1 VKLTVRNV
9 SRRNHGSA
17 VVVMI
22 VLLGLMLVFVLANLK
37 TLHFMDR
44 ELKLIEK
51 RQLQRLSTMALATNT
66 SPQALTNSTP
76 SALSVPEPTKAP
88 EK

>member
-1 VKLTVRNV
+1 MKMLVPIA

-22 VLLGLMLVFVLANLK
+22 VLLGLMLIFVFANVK
-37 TLHFMDR
+37 TLHFLNR

-51 RQLQRLSTMALATNT
+51 RQLQRLSATAHATNHT
-66 SPQALTNSTP
+66 AHVWTNTTP
-76 SALSVPEPTKAP
+76 SAGLVPDPVQTPTK
-88 EK
+88 

>member
-1 VKLTVRNV
+1 VKFPVPDS

-22 VLLGLMLVFVLANLK
+22 VLLGLMLIFVLANLK

-51 RQLQRLSTMALATNT
+51 RQLQRLSNMALATNT
-66 SPQALTNSTP
+66 SPETLTNSTP
-76 SALSVPEPTKAP
+76 SASPLPEPTPAP

>member
-1 VKLTVRNV
+1 MRLLLQND

-17 VVVMI
+17 VIVMI
-22 VLLGLMLVFVLANLK
+22 VLLGLMLIFVFANLK

-51 RQLQRLSTMALATNT
+51 RQIQRLSAT
-66 SPQALTNSTP
+66 AAITNSPTQSRTNATP
-76 SALSVPEPTKAP
+76 SAGSVPEPAQAP
-88 EK
+88 DK

>member
-1 VKLTVRNV
+1 MKFPVRNP

-22 VLLGLMLVFVLANLK
+22 VLLGLMLIFVLANLK

-51 RQLQRLSTMALATNT
+51 RQLQRLSTMVVATNT
-66 SPQALTNSTP
+66 SPQNLTNSTP
-76 SALSVPEPTKAP
+76 STLILPEPTPAP

>member
-1 VKLTVRNV
+1 MKLPVRIE
-9 SRRNHGSA
+9 SRNSHGSA
-17 VVVMI
+17 VIVVI
-22 VLLGLMLVFVLANLK
+22 VLLGLMLIFVFANLK

-51 RQLQRLSTMALATNT
+51 RQLQRLSAIVAATN
-66 SPQALTNSTP
+66 SLTQTRTNDTP
-76 SALSVPEPTKAP
+76 SAGSGPEPAQAP

>member
-1 VKLTVRNV
+1 MKVLMPIAA
-9 SRRNHGSA
+9 RRNHGSA

-22 VLLGLMLVFVLANLK
+22 VLLGLMLIFVFANVK
-37 TLHFMDR
+37 TLHFMSR

-51 RQLQRLSTMALATNT
+51 RQLQRLSATTPATHQTT
-66 SPQALTNSTP
+66 SDSTNAIPSTAP
-76 SALSVPEPTKAP
+76 VPEPAPTP

>member
-1 VKLTVRNV
+1 MRIPVRIE
-9 SRRNHGSA
+9 SRSSHGSA
-17 VVVMI
+17 VIVMI
-22 VLLGLMLVFVLANLK
+22 VLLGLMLIFVFANLK

-51 RQLQRLSTMALATNT
+51 RQIQRLNAMVAT
-66 SPQALTNSTP
+66 TNSPTQTRTNATP
-76 SALSVPEPTKAP
+76 SAEPVPEPAQTP

>member
-1 VKLTVRNV
+1 MKLTVRNV

>member
-1 VKLTVRNV
+1 MKLPIQNA

-22 VLLGLMLVFVLANLK
+22 ILLGLMLIFVFANLK
-37 TLHFMDR
+37 TLHFIDR

-51 RQLQRLSTMALATNT
+51 RQVQRLSAKALAMHTNLQIQT
-66 SPQALTNSTP
+66 NVIPSTNSVT
-76 SALSVPEPTKAP
+76 EPAQAP

>member
-1 VKLTVRNV
+1 VRV
-9 SRRNHGSA
+9 PVPIASRRNHGSA

-22 VLLGLMLVFVLANLK
+22 VLLGLMLIFVFANVK
-37 TLHFMDR
+37 TLHFMSR

-51 RQLQRLSTMALATNT
+51 RQLQRLNATTPATHQAAADSTNAI
-66 SPQALTNSTP
+66 PSTVP
-76 SALSVPEPTKAP
+76 IPEPTPTP

>member
-1 VKLTVRNV
+1 MRLPVPNG

-22 VLLGLMLVFVLANLK
+22 VLLSLMLIFVFANLK
-37 TLHFMDR
+37 TLHFMSR

-51 RQLQRLSTMALATNT
+51 RQVQRWSATVRAAAPSTG
-66 SPQALTNSTP
+66 SLTNAIP
-76 SALSVPEPTKAP
+76 PAGLVPEPAP
-88 EK
+88 SPDK